1 MLLILALCA
10 AVACARPDPNLQAA
24 NRDLDPDQS
33 EGKLAAEEAWA
44 VQIKAGMTGTVENN
58 RSSTPVNNSTTT
70 NVAPPS
76 QPPPSPLD
84 QSSTQNITAAANL
97 TTPVSSPP
105 PPANEEKSPPVHGA
119 ACDRGPVIAKLSRV
133 GPKNGPQDFTLTV
146 ENAGKS
152 KMDVTIR
159 ASDGWKA
166 TPGVMA
172 LPKQQNESVAITVTD
187 IEAAKHVAKITISWS
202 DGDCYVDVPAQVFAD
217 HSSFSLEFLNAP
229 GAFALLLGGSL
240 VFLLVL
246 GAAGVW
252 GCMSWRARAR
262 HGTTETKYQE
272 LEMALPAT
280 NDKQEDEPSPSAD
293 GWDEVWEDDDWQ
305 DSEAGRTSSSALT
318 LSSAGLNS
326 RRANKDGWDSTW
338 DD

>member
-1 MLLILALCA
+1 MRLLLILALCA
-10 AVACARPDPNLQAA
+10 AVACGRLDPN
-24 NRDLDPDQS
+24 RDRNPDQS
-33 EGKLAAEEAWA
+33 EGKVAAEKAWA
-44 VQIKAGMTGTVENN
+44 VQIKAGMTGSVENN
-58 RSSTPVNNSTTT
+58 GSSTPVNNSTTT

-84 QSSTQNITAAANL
+84 QSSKQNITAAANS
-97 TTPVSSPP
+97 TTPVVSPP
-105 PPANEEKSPPVHGA
+105 PPSPANEEKSPPVHGA
-119 ACDRGPVIAKLSRV
+119 ACDRGPVIARLSSV
-133 GPKNGPQDFTLTV
+133 GSKNGPHDYTLTV
-146 ENAGKS
+146 ENAGKA
-152 KMDVTIR
+152 KLDVTIR
-159 ASDGWKA
+159 TSDGWKA

-172 LPKQQNESVAITVTD
+172 LPKEQKESVTITATD
-187 IEAAKHVAKITISWS
+187 IEAAKHAAKITISWS
-202 DGDCYVDVPAQVFAD
+202 DGDCYVDVPAQAFAEN
-217 HSSFSLEFLNAP
+217 SSFSLEFLNAP